1 MAKNKHHKNGMP
13 SQVVQ
18 MVKNPLVSAGDAGDL
33 GSIPGL
39 EIPWRKKWQP
49 APVFLAW
56 KIP

>member
-18 MVKNPLVSAGDAGDL
+18 MVKNPPVSAGDAGDL

-39 EIPWRKKWQP
+39 EIP
-49 APVFLAW
+49 
-56 KIP
+56 